1 MITIFNR
8 RELSVTYDMARQ
20 AEIRRPLAESGIDYQ
35 VKVVNHSTVSL
46 GGEMTRARTGSFGEN
61 ANFSHEYIIYVKKR
75 DYERAKYLIGK

>member
-8 RELSVTYDMARQ
+8 RELSVTYDMGRQ
-20 AEIRRPLAESGIDYQ
+20 AEIRRTLAESGIDYQ

-61 ANFSHEYIIYVKKR
+61 PDFSYEYIIYVKKQ
-75 DYERAKYLIGK
+75 DLERAKYLIQK